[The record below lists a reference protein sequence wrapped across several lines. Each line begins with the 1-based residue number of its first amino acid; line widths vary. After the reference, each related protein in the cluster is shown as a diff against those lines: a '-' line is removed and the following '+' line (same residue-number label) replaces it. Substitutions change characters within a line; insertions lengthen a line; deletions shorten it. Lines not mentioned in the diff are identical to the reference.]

1 MAKVTRR
8 TLIATRRWDNPMS
21 VSQIMEEEEGAIQVE
36 EEESIQDPA
45 VVGVCVSQVMEA
57 EEGAIQVAAVVR
69 VCQPRW
75 L

>member
-21 VSQIMEEEEGAIQVE
+21 VSQIMEE

-69 VCQPRW
+69 VCQQQW